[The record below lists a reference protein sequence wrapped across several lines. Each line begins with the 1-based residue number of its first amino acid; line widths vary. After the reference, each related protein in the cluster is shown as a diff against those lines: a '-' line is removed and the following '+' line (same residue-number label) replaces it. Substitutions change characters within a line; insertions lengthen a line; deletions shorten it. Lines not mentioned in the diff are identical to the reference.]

1 MKRLIILSLA
11 LLIITLL
18 NKACGDL
25 PMPKNSLVRIQNRLT
40 GKATFSISEDGD
52 KESAL
57 VIKSWKL
64 HLEHL
69 GFSGNS
75 QNGDQ
80 YYFSTDYNGCLVTDI
95 AGDRTGSFVEF
106 EVPRGTYHPFDV
118 TFHTS
123 GKDTLPALV
132 IESVFHSPDLND
144 TLEVEFRFFKEHV
157 SLPLRVNQN
166 RSKQE
171 LHFKEGQINHINIG
185 MDMNHLLDG
194 PNQAAISKFLMQ
206 QPKGDEK
213 IIVSPDHNKEVY
225 TLLAKSVHQALYAVL
240 KQ

>member
-18 NKACGDL
+18 NKACGDF
-25 PMPKNSLVRIQNRLT
+25 PMPENSLVRIQNRLT

-75 QNGDQ
+75 KNGDQ
-80 YYFSTDYNGCLVTDI
+80 YYFSTDYNGCLVTDT

-106 EVPRGTYHPFDV
+106 EVPRGAYHPFDV

-123 GKDTLPALV
+123 GKDTLPAL
-132 IESVFHSPDLND
+132 IIQSEFNSPDIKNELD
-144 TLEVEFRFFKEHV
+144 VEFRFFRNDET
-157 SLPLRVNQN
+157 LPLRVSQN
-166 RSKQE
+166 KGKKE
-171 LHFKEGQINHINIG
+171 VDFKEGKINHINIG
-185 MDMNHLLDG
+185 MDMSHLFEG
-194 PNQAAISKFLMQ
+194 SNRQAIYQSLMKQ
-206 QPKGDEK
+206 QYVNKK
-213 IIVSPDHNKEVY
+213 IIISPEHNKEVY
-225 TLLAKSVHQALYAVL
+225 ALLAKRVHQSLYAVL
-240 KQ
+240 QQ